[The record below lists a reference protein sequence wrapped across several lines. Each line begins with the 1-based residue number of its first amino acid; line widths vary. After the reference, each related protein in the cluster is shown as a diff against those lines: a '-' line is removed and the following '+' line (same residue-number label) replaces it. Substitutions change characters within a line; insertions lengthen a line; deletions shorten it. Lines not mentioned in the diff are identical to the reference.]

1 MDRLTKAQ
9 VDQLDFMAS
18 ADVQDITDERIVKA
32 LARRGLAERY
42 VPQYGHINGRHR
54 WRLTD
59 AGRRKHAELSAK
71 RRP

>member
-9 VDQLDFMAS
+9 VDQLDHMVTT
-18 ADVQDITDERIVKA
+18 DVYDITDERVVKA

-42 VPQYGHINGRHR
+42 TPQYGYMVGRHM

-71 RRP
+71 R